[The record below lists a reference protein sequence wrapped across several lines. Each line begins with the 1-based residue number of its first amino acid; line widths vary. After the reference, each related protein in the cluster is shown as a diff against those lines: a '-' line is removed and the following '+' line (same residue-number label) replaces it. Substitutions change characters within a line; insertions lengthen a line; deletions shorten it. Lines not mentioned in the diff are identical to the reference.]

1 MREMRVQRHAPI
13 REQVAAILRQAI
25 VDMRLKPGQL
35 LIERELCELTSASRP
50 SVREA
55 LRQLQAEGLVES
67 VNGRG
72 TIVTVLTP
80 DQARQ
85 VYEVRANLEGLAA
98 RLFTGHAS
106 DEQREALRAVM
117 AELTESVARD
127 DDPAAIL
134 AVKNRFYDVLFEGSG
149 NEVLQQLVQSLH
161 RRVTQLRARTLAV
174 SGRPARSAAEI
185 QAVVDAI
192 EARDADQAD
201 RVARRHILAAAS
213 VILGGDAEPIAG
225 TTA

>member
-1 MREMRVQRHAPI
+1 MWEMQVQRHAPI

-72 TIVTVLTP
+72 TIVSVVTP
-80 DQARQ
+80 GQARQ

-98 RLFTGHAS
+98 RLFTQYAS
-106 DEQREALRAVM
+106 DEQREALRTVM
-117 AELTESVARD
+117 AALSESVSRED
-127 DDPAAIL
+127 EPAAIM
-134 AVKNRFYDVLFEGSG
+134 AVKNRFYDVLFEGSR

-161 RRVTQLRARTLAV
+161 RRVTQLRARTLA
-174 SGRPARSAAEI
+174 SAGRPAQSAAEI
-185 QAVVDAI
+185 KAIVDAI
-192 EARDADQAD
+192 EARDADMAD
-201 RVARRHILAAAS
+201 LAARRHVLAAAA
-213 VILGGDAEPIAG
+213 VILGSGTESIAD

>member
-80 DQARQ
+80 EQARQ

-106 DEQREALRAVM
+106 DEQRAALRAVM
-117 AELTESVARD
+117 AELAESVARND
-127 DDPAAIL
+127 EPATIL

-149 NEVLQQLVQSLH
+149 NEVLQQLVRSLH
-161 RRVTQLRARTLAV
+161 RRVTQLRARTLAA

-185 QAVVDAI
+185 QEVVDAI
-192 EARDADQAD
+192 EALDADQAD
-201 RVARRHILAAAS
+201 RAARRLILAAAS

-225 TTA
+225 AIA